1 MNRLLLLPLLLLA
14 MLFSSCKKE
23 EVVITNRTILQ
34 TIRPVDW
41 KYDNATLTYYAVI
54 DHPAIDQYT
63 VDNNGII
70 VAISSDDAIWEAIPD
85 VYNGYAYTYTYQT
98 GSLVLEVQ
106 GATGSTVNPPASNI
120 LVKIVIVE
128 SR

>member
-1 MNRLLLLPLLLLA
+1 MKRFLLLPLLLLA

-23 EVVITNRTILQ
+23 EVVITNRTIVQ

-41 KYDNATLTYYAVI
+41 KFDNATQTYYAVI

-63 VDNNGII
+63 VDNNGLI
-70 VAISSDDAIWEAIPD
+70 VAISADGAIWEAIPD
-85 VYNGYAYTYTYQT
+85 VYDGYVYTYTYQT
-98 GSLVLEVQ
+98 GSLVLEVE
-106 GATGSTVNPPASNI
+106 GATGGTVNPPNSNRM
-120 LVKIVIVE
+120 VKIVIVE